1 MEKAVLE
8 VDETNTAY
16 DVLKK
21 KIDEMRKDGH

>member
-8 VDETNTAY
+8 ADEPNMAY

-21 KIDEMRKDGH
+21 KIAEMRKDGH